1 MDLVSFTEEILN
13 EKRHFLCNNI
23 TAATNY
29 TNLKTEIQSKITRI
43 KIVKVQIQHV
53 RKQILLLCKQQ
64 TCLFA
69 VNSLSYR
76 VLAASTALIKKD
88 TKISL
93 NTLLK

>member
-1 MDLVSFTEEILN
+1 MDLASFTEEILN
-13 EKRHFLCNNI
+13 EKHHFLCNNI
-23 TAATNY
+23 KAATYY

-53 RKQILLLCKQQ
+53 RKQILLRCKQQ
-64 TCLFA
+64 TRLFA

-93 NTLLK
+93 NILLK